1 LDYAV
6 GILLGLG
13 LAASCGFRVFVP
25 LLVSNV
31 ASLSGFISFGSGYE
45 WMGSW
50 PAFAV
55 FFSAAVLEVGAYY
68 IPWLDNVL
76 DTIAVPLA
84 AVSGTLLTVSF
95 IADMNPMVQWTLGII
110 VGGGSA
116 ALIKTGA
123 SAARL
128 KSSAFTAGFA
138 NWIIA
143 TIENFTSFVF
153 SVLTILIPIVM
164 GIIACVTIFYFGYR
178 VFNRKKKLKNY
189 IHYQERNNKLEI
201 F

>member
-1 LDYAV
+1 MDYAV

-13 LAASCGFRVFVP
+13 LAVSCGFRVFVP
-25 LLVSNV
+25 LLIGNI
-31 ASLSGFISFGSGYE
+31 ASLTGYLHFGTGYE

-55 FFSAAVLEVGAYY
+55 FVSATILEITAYY
-68 IPWLDNVL
+68 IPWLDNAL
-76 DTIAVPLA
+76 DALSVPLS
-84 AVSGTLLTVSF
+84 AVAGTLLSVSL
-95 IADMNPMVQWTLGII
+95 ISGMNPMIQWTLAII

-116 ALIKTGA
+116 AMIKTGA

-143 TIENFTSFVF
+143 TAENVISFVF
-153 SVLTILIPIVM
+153 SSLTVLIPVVM
-164 GIIACVTIFYFGYR
+164 GIIAFVVIFCFAYI
-178 VFNRKKKLKNY
+178 VFRRKRRKGVEN
-189 IHYQERNNKLEI
+189 
-201 F
+201 

>member
-1 LDYAV
+1 MNALDYIV

-13 LAASCGFRVFVP
+13 LAASCGFRVFAP
-25 LLVSNV
+25 LLISNIS
-31 ASLSGFISFGSGYE
+31 SLTGYIHFGSGYE

-55 FFSAAVLEVGAYY
+55 FAAATVFEIFAYY
-68 IPWLDNVL
+68 VPWLDNAL
-76 DTIAVPLA
+76 DALAVPLS
-84 AVSGTLLTVSF
+84 AVAGTLLTVSF
-95 IADMNPMVQWTLGII
+95 ISNMDPMIRWTLAII

-143 TIENFTSFVF
+143 TAENFISLIL
-153 SVLTILIPIVM
+153 SSLTILIPVIM
-164 GIIACVTIFYFGYR
+164 GIIAFVTILYFGYI
-178 VFNRKKKLKNY
+178 VFKPEKR
-189 IHYQERNNKLEI
+189 HVS
-201 F
+201 

>member
-1 LDYAV
+1 MDYAA

-13 LAASCGFRVFVP
+13 LAASCGFRVFIP
-25 LLVSNV
+25 LLVSST
-31 ASLSGFISFGSGYE
+31 ASLMGYLEFSAGYE

-55 FFSAAVLEVGAYY
+55 FASATIAEIGAYY
-68 IPWLDNVL
+68 IPWIDNIL
-76 DTIAVPLA
+76 DTIAIPLA
-84 AVSGTLLTVSF
+84 SIAGTLLSLSF
-95 IADMNPMVQWTLGII
+95 VTGMDPLFQWTLSII

-128 KSSAFTAGFA
+128 KSSIFSAGFA

-143 TIENFTSFVF
+143 TIENITSFIF
-153 SVLTILIPIVM
+153 SVLTVLIPVVM
-164 GIIACVTIFYFGYR
+164 GIFAICTLIYFSYKLL
-178 VFNRKKKLKNY
+178 NRKKKVL
-189 IHYQERNNKLEI
+189 QQ
-201 F
+201 